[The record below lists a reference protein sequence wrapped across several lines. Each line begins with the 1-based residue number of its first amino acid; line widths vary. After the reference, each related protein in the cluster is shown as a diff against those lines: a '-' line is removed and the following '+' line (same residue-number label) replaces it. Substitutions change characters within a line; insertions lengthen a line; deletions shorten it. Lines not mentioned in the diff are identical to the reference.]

1 MKKFFLIVFTF
12 LVSGIILFHSCSKG
26 TINHA
31 SNDINPFTSK
41 FDYVEAGKAGFT
53 DQEALGLSLF
63 DDKCASCHP
72 STGESDSPALFTN
85 FNYENLGIPENPDN
99 LFYKKNPAGVFEG
112 LAGLLKTSLIP
123 ELVVLAGES
132 TGKHKVPTL
141 RNVDLHYDDGILK
154 PYTHN
159 GYFIALKD
167 LVHFMNTRN
176 DGTWPS
182 PEVSETVTENPGN
195 LGLTDYEENAIVAF
209 LGTLSDGYGR

>member
-1 MKKFFLIVFTF
+1 MKKIILIVFACLTSVVIF
-12 LVSGIILFHSCSKG
+12 LLSCSKNTLNKAPTG
-26 TINHA
+26 VNQ
-31 SNDINPFTSK
+31 FTSK

-53 DQEALGLSLF
+53 DQEALGLTLF
-63 DDKCASCHP
+63 DEKCSSCHP
-72 STGESDSPALFTN
+72 STGESGSPALFTN

-99 LFYKKNPAGVFEG
+99 LFYKRNPLGVREG
-112 LAGLLKTSLIP
+112 LAGLLRTSRDP
-123 ELVVLAGES
+123 ELVVLVGES

-141 RNVDLHYDDGILK
+141 RNVDLHYSEGIMKL
-154 PYTHN
+154 YTHN

-182 PEVSETVTENPGN
+182 PEVAETVTKTPGN